1 MSRKFLILIVTF
13 VFALIFS
20 DTSESKD
27 VIHVSND
34 LIEQISPDELDEQ
47 SPINSDYGIARQN
60 SYSAPM
66 RNMQPVQKKT
76 GGSAIQKTIV
86 KSGRNLCQVITTR
99 QNSYV
104 SYYYPSTYTP
114 DRMIIQL
121 RKLVI

>member
-27 VIHVSND
+27 VIHVSTD
-34 LIEQISPDELDEQ
+34 LIEQISPDELEEQ

-76 GGSAIQKTIV
+76 GSSCVQKTIV
-86 KSGRNLCQVITTR
+86 KSGRNLCPLTTSR
-99 QNSYV
+99 QYGYV